1 MHRVRRPRAAMLGI
15 LPPQES
21 RHSHPRLPALRH
33 VPDGH
38 HRPGFGRP
46 RRLAAFLRLLL
57 LLIRARG
64 IATLRG
70 VLDSGVARDLLAL
83 LELLEEERPDAGAV
97 ARVFGRLW
105 EGLALEEERLL
116 PDAWQ
121 SHLVGRVLDDENPFS
136 LGAEKGEISASV
148 LEQAGRGFWTPREMF
163 ALDAAVLLGRV
174 ESAVPALAGIWVP
187 WTNPEPV
194 DDPPRRT
201 ISPKFSAAVDW
212 GACPELLAGHYARY
226 GAGPYG
232 RHRAFLW
239 REGRL
244 LAVSR
249 PDPVILAELVA
260 YERERE
266 PLIRNTERFLAGLPA
281 HHALL
286 YGLPGTGKSST
297 VKAIMNEYAHQ
308 GLRLVEVKKE
318 DLAEL
323 QEVLE
328 ILGERGRRFVLFVD
342 DLSFEEHEVEY
353 KTLKA
358 LLEGSVEEPPENVRL
373 YATSNRRN
381 LIRERFSDREEGGA
395 SDDVHARD
403 TMQEKLSLSARF
415 GLRVTFPT
423 PDQRR
428 YLEIVSGLARRRG
441 IKIPEE
447 ELKGRAVLWDR
458 WHAGRSGRTARQFV
472 DELEAE
478 LSEGRQGDGRRM

>member
-1 MHRVRRPRAAMLGI
+1 MLTCVMG
-15 LPPQES
+15 LGDTG
-21 RHSHPRLPALRH
+21 A
-33 VPDGH
+33 
-38 HRPGFGRP
+38 
-46 RRLAAFLRLLL
+46 

-83 LELLEEERPDAGAV
+83 LEQLEEEHPDAGAV

-121 SHLVGRVLDDENPFS
+121 SHLVGRVLDAENPFS
-136 LGAEKGEISASV
+136 LGAEKEEISASV
-148 LEQAGRGFWTPREMF
+148 LEQAGRDLCTLREMF
-163 ALDAAVLLGRV
+163 VLDAAVLIGRV

-187 WTNPEPV
+187 WTSSEPV
-194 DDPPRRT
+194 EDSPRRT
-201 ISPKFSAAVDW
+201 IVRKLSAAEDW
-212 GACPELLAGHYARY
+212 GACAELLAGHYARH

-249 PDPVILAELVA
+249 PDPVSLAELVA

-297 VKAIMNEYAHQ
+297 VKAIMNEYADL

-323 QEVLE
+323 QVVLEVL
-328 ILGERGRRFVLFVD
+328 GGRGRRFVLFVD

-353 KTLKA
+353 KALKA

-381 LIRERFSDREEGGA
+381 LIRESFSERGDGS

-403 TMQEKLSLSARF
+403 TMQEKLSLAARF
-415 GLRVTFPT
+415 GLRLTFPS
-423 PDQRR
+423 PDQAR
-428 YLEIVSGLARRRG
+428 YLKIVAGLAGERG
-441 IKIPEE
+441 LAVPAEDLRE
-447 ELKGRAVLWDR
+447 RALLWDR

-478 LSEGRQGDGRRM
+478 LAD

>member
-1 MHRVRRPRAAMLGI
+1 MGLGDARA
-15 LPPQES
+15 
-21 RHSHPRLPALRH
+21 
-33 VPDGH
+33 
-38 HRPGFGRP
+38 
-46 RRLAAFLRLLL
+46 

-70 VLDSGVARDLLAL
+70 VLSSPVAQDLLAL
-83 LELLEEERPDAGAV
+83 LELLGEESPDAGAV

-121 SHLVGRVLDDENPFS
+121 AHLVGRVLDDENSFS
-136 LGAEKGEISASV
+136 LGAEKREINPSV
-148 LEQAGRGFWTPREMF
+148 LEQTRRDLRTLGEMF
-163 ALDAAVLLGRV
+163 ALDATVLLGRV

-187 WTNPEPV
+187 WTDPEPAEES
-194 DDPPRRT
+194 PRRT
-201 ISPKFSAAVDW
+201 IALKLSAAEDW
-212 GACPELLAGHYARY
+212 GARAELLAGHFARH
-226 GAGPYG
+226 GAGPFG

-244 LAVSR
+244 LAVSH
-249 PDPVILAELVA
+249 PDPVSLAELVA

-266 PLIRNTERFLAGLPA
+266 PLMRNTERFLAGLPT

-297 VKAIMNEYAHQ
+297 VKAIMNEYADQ

-318 DLAEL
+318 DLAGL
-323 QEVLE
+323 QEALGVL
-328 ILGERGRRFVLFVD
+328 GRRGRRFVLFVD

-353 KTLKA
+353 KALKA
-358 LLEGSVEEPPENVRL
+358 LLEGGVEEPPENVRI

-381 LIRERFSDREEGGA
+381 LIRETFSERGDGSA
-395 SDDVHARD
+395 DDVHARD
-403 TMQEKLSLSARF
+403 TMQEKLSLATRF
-415 GLRVTFPT
+415 GLRLTFPP
-423 PDQRR
+423 PDQAR
-428 YLEIVSGLARRRG
+428 YLEIVAGLAGERG
-441 IKIPEE
+441 LSIPAQDLRE
-447 ELKGRAVLWDR
+447 RALLWDR

-478 LSEGRQGDGRRM
+478 LAEGADATS